1 VAGRGAEV
9 HELSDG
15 WEVGGCEPDACPG
28 PEQLD
33 RLDWIPAQ
41 VPGTAG
47 SALRAAGL
55 WEPGDARDLDDEDWW
70 FRLRFAAERAREDE
84 RLILALDGIATVA
97 EVYLN
102 GEQLT
107 VSPSMFVAHRLD
119 VTGKLGERN
128 ELAIRC
134 LALKPLLKVSR
145 RPRARWRTKLV
156 SDGNLRFFRTMLIG
170 RTPGFTPRA
179 AVVGPWKP
187 VRLERLRGIS
197 GSDLRVRTRLDG
209 RVGHVSVHAG
219 VDLLAADVRLET
231 ASLVLSGP
239 TGEHR
244 TELIPKHDPT
254 GVTVAGELAVD
265 GAERWWPHTHGTPA
279 VYHASLELGAGDE
292 QCTIDAGR
300 VGFRSLAYPRDLE
313 LDGIQLVVNGTPVFA
328 RGAVWT
334 PLDVTRPC
342 SLERD
347 LRPVLA
353 EVVDAGMNMLRV
365 PGIGCYESDAF
376 YDACDELGILV
387 WQDFMFA
394 NMDYPA
400 QDDQFMAIVRR
411 EAQELLEA
419 LAPRPSLAVL
429 CGGSEVAQQA
439 AMLGLDPSVAG
450 GPLYDD
456 LMPSAIKDAGLDTAF
471 VPSTPWGGDLPFRPD
486 RGVANYYGVGAY
498 LRPLADARLS
508 EVRFAA
514 ECLAFSNLPDE
525 DALEPIQVPGGLV
538 PHHPR
543 WKAGVPRDVGA
554 GWDFEDV
561 RDHYLRLLY
570 GHDPVVLRSTDPD
583 GYMELSRQVTGE
595 VVAEVFGEWR
605 RVASPCAGGLVLW
618 LTDVRL
624 GAGWGLLDHRGLPK
638 VAYHHMRRAC
648 APVAV
653 WTTDEGLGGVAVH
666 VANDRLAPVDAVLR
680 IATYRDF
687 AVRVD
692 EVEEAISLD
701 PHGSRTMNVETI
713 LGRFVD
719 AAWAYRFGPP
729 SQDVIVVSLEQADA
743 DRRRLISQAF
753 RFPAGYPSGR
763 ETAVRLGLAAT
774 IESHDEDTATVTVR
788 ADRLAYGVRLRVP
801 GFTPDDDA
809 FSVEPGHARE
819 VQLRRSGPEAT
830 APAGHITA
838 LNLIGRVT
846 VVSSSAT

>member
-9 HELSDG
+9 RELSEG
-15 WEVGGCEPDACPG
+15 WEVGGCEPDACPV
-28 PEQLD
+28 PDQLD

-55 WEPGDARDLDDEDWW
+55 WEPGDVRDLDGEDWW
-70 FRLRFAAERAREDE
+70 FRLRFATERARDNE

-102 GEQLT
+102 GERLAD
-107 VSPSMFVAHRLD
+107 SASMFVAHRLD
-119 VTGKLGERN
+119 VTDKVGERN

-156 SDGNLRFFRTMLIG
+156 SEGNLRFFRTMIMG
-170 RTPGFTPRA
+170 RAPGFTPRA
-179 AVVGPWKP
+179 GAVGPWKP
-187 VRLERLRGIS
+187 VRLERCRAVAASELR
-197 GSDLRVRTRLDG
+197 LRARLDG
-209 RVGHVSVHAG
+209 RSGHVSVHAR
-219 VDLLAADVRLET
+219 LDVLGAGARVET

-239 TGEHR
+239 TGEHDA
-244 TELIPKHDPT
+244 ELVPT
-254 GVTVAGELAVD
+254 QESRAVAVAGELVVD
-265 GAERWWPHTHGTPA
+265 GAELWWPHTHGTPA
-279 VYHASLELGAGDE
+279 VYRASLMLDLGDE
-292 QCTIDAGR
+292 HVAIDAGR
-300 VGFRSLAYPRDLE
+300 VGFRSLSYPRDVE
-313 LDGIQLVVNGTPVFA
+313 RDGMRLAVNGTPVFA
-328 RGAVWT
+328 RGALWT
-334 PLDVTRPC
+334 PLDLTRPC

-353 EVVDAGMNMLRV
+353 EVVEGGMNMLRV

-400 QDDQFMAIVRR
+400 QDEQFMAIVRR
-411 EAQELLEA
+411 EVREVMDA
-419 LAPRPSLAVL
+419 LAPRPSLAVV

-450 GPLYDD
+450 GPLYED
-456 LMPSAIKDAGLDTAF
+456 LMPSAIKDAGVDAAF
-471 VPSTPWGGDLPFRPD
+471 IPSTPWGGDLPFRPD

-498 LRPLADARLS
+498 LRPLVDARLS
-508 EVRFAA
+508 DVRFAG
-514 ECLAFSNLPDE
+514 ECLAFSNVPDE
-525 DALEPIQVPGGLV
+525 EALEPIQVPGGLV

-561 RDHYLRLLY
+561 RDHYLRLL
-570 GHDPVVLRSTDPD
+570 HELDPVALRSTDPE
-583 GYMELSRQVTGE
+583 GYLDLGRQVTGE

-605 RVASPCAGGLVLW
+605 RAASPCAGGLVLW
-618 LTDVRL
+618 LTDVAP

-638 VAYHHMRRAC
+638 VAYHHMRRVC

-666 VANDRLAPVDAVLR
+666 LANDRPAPVDAILR
-680 IATYRDF
+680 IATYRGF
-687 AVRVD
+687 GVRVD
-692 EVEEAISLD
+692 QVEEAVSLD
-701 PHGSRTMNVETI
+701 PHGSRTVNVETL

-719 AAWAYRFGPP
+719 ASWAYRFGPP
-729 SQDVIVVSLEQADA
+729 SQDVIVVSLEQAEQ
-743 DRRRLISQAF
+743 DRRRLLSQAF
-753 RFPAGYPSGR
+753 RFPAGRPRGR
-763 ETAVRLGLAAT
+763 ETAPQLGLAAT
-774 IESHDEDTATVTVR
+774 IETRDEDTATVTVR
-788 ADRLAYGVRLRVP
+788 ADRLAYGVRVRIP

-819 VQLRRSGPEAT
+819 VQLRRSGAESA
-830 APAGHITA
+830 APTGHITA
-838 LNLIGRVT
+838 LNLTGRVA
-846 VVSSSAT
+846 VASSPVA